1 MISKT
6 ATELRKI
13 LGLDR
18 NTFQRLEDKAVIT
31 PNKIGQGIATE
42 YSADDISKL
51 IDVKLL
57 LLSGFRVSEM
67 PQLLC
72 EEYYPDNIINEQ
84 IRMYK
89 RRIAM
94 LEFVS
99 MLRGAYEEFSKV
111 SQTSETA
118 NGKAGLLSDSFDM
131 EYGFC
136 SLEFL
141 FLLDEFSQVHFRNEL
156 DDSTTYKGI
165 AERVSDLLDC
175 FSKIESE
182 ASKDELM
189 DILIELSEQDISDK
203 EIGAFYKELSNLLR
217 IAKMPINVMVS
228 KVFSK
233 KACKDKQLMNLFKR
247 LYKQLASALS
257 GYFLD
262 QYTLRI
268 IIRNL
273 QEFIRKMDTD
283 AYKLNGTIRRRKGV

>member
-18 NTFQRLEDKAVIT
+18 NTFQRLEDKEGIT

-84 IRMYK
+84 MRMYK

-99 MLRGAYEEFSKV
+99 MLREAYEEFSRV

-118 NGKAGLLSDSFDM
+118 HGKAGLLSDSFNMD
-131 EYGFC
+131 YGFC

-141 FLLDEFSQVHFRNEL
+141 FLLDEFIL
-156 DDSTTYKGI
+156 DIK
-165 AERVSDLLDC
+165 
-175 FSKIESE
+175 
-182 ASKDELM
+182 
-189 DILIELSEQDISDK
+189 K
-203 EIGAFYKELSNLLR
+203 ENKL
-217 IAKMPINVMVS
+217 
-228 KVFSK
+228 
-233 KACKDKQLMNLFKR
+233 
-247 LYKQLASALS
+247 
-257 GYFLD
+257 
-262 QYTLRI
+262 
-268 IIRNL
+268 IRN
-273 QEFIRKMDTD
+273 I
-283 AYKLNGTIRRRKGV
+283 